1 MSMTR
6 SLQLTLC
13 FLLAPSL
20 AQLATA
26 QDGGLRVPKKV
37 EAGSAFFIPTTGS
50 GKAVLYIVGPGQV
63 LRRPV
68 SLGESI
74 AFEADDLHSAGHY
87 TALLVGGDANIQTQ
101 FDVVAAPEPTGL
113 GFLAKPSRLPVNRQ
127 NGVSGVAYLFD
138 KYRNLIL
145 QPTPVSFQLSVAQ
158 GSIQKETAT
167 SRDGVAWVR
176 MKSASRAGSA
186 QFQATAGSITEKRI
200 IQQVAAEPCKLR
212 MSAQPSGNRVV
223 LQTEPV
229 RDCNGNP
236 VPDGTVVSFTSSYQ
250 GRESTVDVPLKR
262 SVARADLP
270 AREGAVISVATGV
283 VLGNEIRLGGK

>member
-13 FLLAPSL
+13 FLLASSL

-26 QDGGLRVPKKV
+26 QDNGLRIPKKV
-37 EAGSAFFIPTTGS
+37 EAGSAFSIPTTGS

-68 SLGESI
+68 NLGESI

-127 NGVSGVAYLFD
+127 ALPRSESSSRLPPSPA
-138 KYRNLIL
+138 
-145 QPTPVSFQLSVAQ
+145 SF
-158 GSIQKETAT
+158 G
-167 SRDGVAWVR
+167 
-176 MKSASRAGSA
+176 
-186 QFQATAGSITEKRI
+186 
-200 IQQVAAEPCKLR
+200 
-212 MSAQPSGNRVV
+212 
-223 LQTEPV
+223 
-229 RDCNGNP
+229 
-236 VPDGTVVSFTSSYQ
+236 
-250 GRESTVDVPLKR
+250 
-262 SVARADLP
+262 
-270 AREGAVISVATGV
+270 
-283 VLGNEIRLGGK
+283 